1 MKKYTP
7 IATKWLAAISLIC
20 GAMVVVGIVLGF
32 MESGDSDVVLL
43 LISMGTMLGI
53 IVFPVFLA
61 SRTRYLLIDEK
72 TIILPRGTAVNGK
85 VTLGKRTVIQ
95 RKDILSLSSQYYRAP
110 LILKILADHAD
121 QTYHTITLK
130 DGTSIRFQLSEYGK
144 KAEKEI
150 LAIIRQ
156 SIE

>member
-7 IATKWLAAISLIC
+7 IATKWLAALSLIC

-32 MESGDSDVVLL
+32 MESGDSDVFLL
-43 LISMGTMLGI
+43 LTFMGTMLGI
-53 IVFPVFLA
+53 VFFPAFLA

-72 TIILPRGTAVNGK
+72 AIVLPRGAAVNGK

-110 LILKILADHAD
+110 LILKILADAD

-130 DGTSIRFQLSEYGK
+130 DGTSIRFQLYEYGK

-150 LAIIRQ
+150 QAIIRQ
-156 SIE
+156 GIGQ

>member
-7 IATKWLAAISLIC
+7 IATKWLAVLSLIC
-20 GAMVVVGIVLGF
+20 GVMVVVGIVLGF
-32 MESGDSDVVLL
+32 IESGVSDVLL
-43 LISMGTMLGI
+43 LLICMGTMLGI
-53 IVFPVFLA
+53 VFFPAFLA

-72 TIILPRGTAVNGK
+72 TIVLPRGTAVNGK
-85 VTLGKRTVIQ
+85 VTLRKRTVIQ

-150 LAIIRQ
+150 LAIIRRR
-156 SIE
+156 IE